1 MNTPYPMDQPAVYK
15 IQVLGRLDDLWNYYF
30 EDLHIQVLPAD
41 DEGIVTTM
49 LTGRIIDQTAL
60 QGTLQKLYS
69 LSLPL
74 ISIGKIMECCNVLI
88 L

>member
-15 IQVLGRLDDLWNYYF
+15 IQVLGGLDDHWNCYF
-30 EDLHIQVLPAD
+30 DDLQIQIVPAD
-41 DEGIVTTM
+41 GEVDVTTI
-49 LTGRIIDQTAL
+49 LTGRMIDQTAL

-74 ISIGKIMECCNVLI
+74 ISIGKIRGCCNV
-88 L
+88 